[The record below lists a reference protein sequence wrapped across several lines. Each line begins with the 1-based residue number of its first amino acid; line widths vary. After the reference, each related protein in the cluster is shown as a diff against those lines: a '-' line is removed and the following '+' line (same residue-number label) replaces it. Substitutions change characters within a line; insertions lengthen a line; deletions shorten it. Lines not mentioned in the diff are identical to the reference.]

1 VGDRPGTEPR
11 PFLQLSASGANG
23 VLYLNAA
30 GGVSI
35 GRMVRRE
42 EGEAQAGRSRS
53 LGSLKNPGTHEG
65 VTLQAFSFLRHLLE
79 RADLKSGQEPATMR
93 NLATMKNLAWL
104 TFAGVF
110 AAGANAA
117 NVTYVNWHS
126 TSGNQVFGSMTIGSQ
141 TVNVTYTG
149 DFIGVQLNNTGTF
162 YYTNAST
169 YQSANIDNAPT
180 TSDIIRLYG
189 GNENVN
195 TLTFDTP
202 LLNVVM
208 PIVSLGS
215 DLPDQP
221 HEIASFEFNKSFSI
235 ESFGP
240 GYFGNGLLMQ
250 SGNTLIG
257 VEGHGSIL
265 FSGSHTSI
273 SWTNPYP
280 ENWYGFT
287 VGAME
292 AVPEPGT
299 MAALGL
305 GLAALGRRRRK

>member
-1 VGDRPGTEPR
+1 
-11 PFLQLSASGANG
+11 
-23 VLYLNAA
+23 
-30 GGVSI
+30 
-35 GRMVRRE
+35 
-42 EGEAQAGRSRS
+42 
-53 LGSLKNPGTHEG
+53 
-65 VTLQAFSFLRHLLE
+65 
-79 RADLKSGQEPATMR
+79 MR
-93 NLATMKNLAWL
+93 NLAAMKNLALL

-189 GNENVN
+189 GNQNVN

-215 DLPDQP
+215 PA
-221 HEIASFEFNKSFSI
+221 INASFEFNKSFSI
-235 ESFGP
+235 ESNGP
-240 GYFGNGLLMQ
+240 GYWGNGPLTQ
-250 SGNTLIG
+250 SGNALIG